1 MKNDLSD
8 HHHLIFSIMETNLA
22 LEEPKKLVYQNSKS
36 LNNDYFKE
44 ELSSKLIL
52 NNQQGL
58 HGFLEYLC

>member
-36 LNNDYFKE
+36 LNDYFQE

-52 NNQQGL
+52 NNQEGL
-58 HGFLEYLC
+58 HGFLGYLC

>member
-1 MKNDLSD
+1 MNNDLSD
-8 HHHLIFSIMETNLA
+8 HHHLIFSIMKTNLA

-52 NNQQGL
+52 NNQEGL
-58 HGFLEYLC
+58 HGFLGYLC